1 MFHKYLLPFLL
12 SIIISWNCSSQNS
25 ASAGILFYNVE
36 NLFDTL
42 DTPNKIDEE
51 FTPGSE
57 KKWNTE
63 RYKQKIDHLGEVIR
77 AAGGE
82 NLPAIIG
89 MCEIE
94 NASVLDD
101 LAHSNKLMAGNYNFI
116 HYESPDERGIDCALL
131 YNTKLFTPVK
141 SVPVKVELPEDNGG
155 TTRDILFVEGDLK
168 IKNKSE
174 HIFLLINHWPSR
186 VEGEEITASR
196 RAIAAGVLKH
206 LVDSLN
212 QKYSDPHIVIM
223 GDFNDTPFDKSIQS
237 VLGAIELIAS
247 QKDECLVDLMTEF
260 QKQNQGSYNFKGNWQ
275 CLDQFIVSESMI
287 DGKKLGVNTGTVTY
301 VKKDFMLYHNE
312 KYGDSPNKT
321 YSGSKYFGGYS
332 DHLPIYMELTV
343 K

>member
-1 MFHKYLLPFLL
+1 MLNKYFLFSVLL
-12 SIIISWNCSSQNS
+12 SFAFMSCSSQNKE
-25 ASAGILFYNVE
+25 SAGVMFYNVE

-57 KKWNTE
+57 KHWNTE
-63 RYKQKIDHLGEVIR
+63 RYHQKIDHLGKVMQ
-77 AAGGE
+77 AASGE
-82 NLPAIIG
+82 SLPVLIG
-89 MCEIE
+89 LCEIE
-94 NASVLDD
+94 NENVLKD
-101 LAHSNKLMAGNYNFI
+101 LIQSNNLSSGNYNFI

-131 YNTKLFTPVK
+131 YNKKLFTSVK
-141 SVPVKVELPEDNGG
+141 SIPLKVELPEDNGG

-168 IKNKSE
+168 IKNKTG
-174 HIFLLINHWPSR
+174 HIFLFINHWPSR

-206 LVDSLN
+206 IVDSLN
-212 QKYSDPHIVIM
+212 QKYTDPNIMIM
-223 GDFNDTPFDKSIQS
+223 GDFNDTPFDKSIQT
-237 VLGAIELIAS
+237 VLGAIEYTAP
-247 QKDECLVDLMTEF
+247 QKDECLVDLMSEF

-275 CLDQFIVSESMI
+275 SLDQFIVSESMLN
-287 DGKKLGVNTGTVTY
+287 GKKLNVNNSTVSY

-312 KYGDSPNKT
+312 KFGDSPNKT

-332 DHLPIYMELTV
+332 DHLPIYMELIL